1 MYNTVFF
8 AALVPAL
15 KGKVMSSRPYSC
27 IQPQTGLN
35 RRHVISR
42 PWTNAVCGFFVAA
55 GKLKFR
61 IGGITLW
68 KHQQHK
74 RTVSSISR
82 C

>member
-27 IQPQTGLN
+27 IQPYTGLN
-35 RRHVISR
+35 QRHVISR

-55 GKLKFR
+55 GNTENP
-61 IGGITLW
+61 IGGIILW
-68 KHQQHK
+68 KHPQHK
-74 RTVSSISR
+74 RIVGSILR